1 MVANRTGAER
11 EAERVLATLSKEVDD
26 MREAAWFSDR
36 ATRALVLGEYAK
48 FYFGR
53 KGDETWPLRMTL
65 QCEGDESSFVTG
77 LAFEVDGTSYPIATQ
92 PGDWSRDRGSGKLW
106 VMLDMPISRRHPEL
120 AQALSGAQAATVRF
134 RSDDHSWEWTVPRPQ
149 LDALGRVYSAWSA
162 LIAAEKIAGR

>member
-1 MVANRTGAER
+1 MVATRIDAER

-26 MREAAWFSDR
+26 MREAAWFSDK

-65 QCEGDESSFVTG
+65 QSEGDESSFVTA
-77 LAFEVDGTSYPIATQ
+77 LAFDVDGKSYPVATQ

-106 VMLDMPISRRHPEL
+106 VILDMPISRRHPEL

-134 RSDDHSWEWTVPRPQ
+134 RSDDRSWEWTVPRPQ

-162 LIAAEKIAGR
+162 LIAAEKVAGR